1 MKRTAREIWKAYGM
15 VKSHSVI
22 ICLHNV
28 LGDIN
33 KTIVHENTNEEYLR
47 KDAAS
52 LLGGGGEES
61 IGASFKYFKEHP
73 VTYFVCFKKP
83 LWTLFP

>member
-1 MKRTAREIWKAYGM
+1 MGWF
-15 VKSHSVI
+15 KSHSVT

-28 LGDIN
+28 LGHIY
-33 KTIVHENTNEEYLR
+33 KTIGHENTNEEYLR

-52 LLGGGGEES
+52 LLMGGGGGEES
-61 IGASFKYFKEHP
+61 IGASFKYFKGHP
-73 VTYFVCFKKP
+73 DFFCVFKKP